1 MDIKRA
7 LPCPELR
14 SVVRSF
20 EERRADL
27 GSAVLSWPVA
37 ARPFPERQNSAVV
50 GGPAL
55 LRGRHT
61 GRLTGPFSLSTV
73 RHARFHRA
81 RARRAR
87 GRPAAVRVGCRK
99 LFDLKLPAAAALALY
114 SGHRVSRLGPATS
127 PRTRPR

>member
-50 GGPAL
+50 GGRHYCGGATPAGSPGL
-55 LRGRHT
+55 FLC
-61 GRLTGPFSLSTV
+61 LPFATPDSIE
-73 RHARFHRA
+73 HALVVL
-81 RARRAR
+81 
-87 GRPAAVRVGCRK
+87 AV
-99 LFDLKLPAAAALALY
+99 D
-114 SGHRVSRLGPATS
+114 
-127 PRTRPR
+127 